1 MGTQARTTTGGN
13 DDLRELGDPEFFRH
27 WSDLRQRVA
36 LAGKSVSCDLKRMY
50 ADLSAEYR
58 RRIDG
63 ESRTIAIHQNRK

>member
-1 MGTQARTTTGGN
+1 MGTRATTGSETAS
-13 DDLRELGDPEFFRH
+13 DIRALGDPEFFRH